1 MISEPIFSEIVI
13 RHIKAILDE
22 VKEHEGLQ
30 LINGIIKCLIW
41 LFLL

>member
-22 VKEHEGLQ
+22 VKEHEGIFSLSMESS
-30 LINGIIKCLIW
+30 NV
-41 LFLL
+41 